1 MSAILCYG
9 DTAPSL
15 RATCFRRRTAASHI
29 STPRCNATNTHTSRI
44 AHSVPTHSLQP
55 HPLRVRTHT
64 NMSVPWRKNTTRIP
78 TPPSYPSSFGTAD
91 SDIDSGSES
100 GDTDAEL
107 DAMVQEEWEESLR
120 QMEVVIS
127 IIVIPYFGKWFG
139 RQWAFWGTSRAWPT
153 VHDRANY
160 RCSVRKVS
168 TDWSWPNILR
178 PLIARN
184 DHDVKPENC
193 IIHMHYLLLLIL
205 STILTNAP
213 FSGRN
218 PLWRISRMISS
229 ISFRLSICTS
239 FVNTMRYESLFG
251 ITPS

>member
-1 MSAILCYG
+1 MRFSVTGIRLPRCVRLASAGEQPPRTFPLRAATQQILIHLASHTPYPHILC
-9 DTAPSL
+9 
-15 RATCFRRRTAASHI
+15 SH
-29 STPRCNATNTHTSRI
+29 
-44 AHSVPTHSLQP
+44 THS
-55 HPLRVRTHT
+55 RVRTHT

-139 RQWAFWGTSRAWPT
+139 RQWAFWGTSRARPT
-153 VHDRANY
+153 MHDRANY